1 MEFTVSFINTARKI
15 FLDNEGNTSTL
26 LDRTLSLENN
36 NLFNRFLVTDVT
48 GDEIE
53 IPVIARRH
61 IEDTISG
68 AFQSISGTIGFK
80 TIVLPLYENSV
91 PYNRRTFY
99 SFIRQFFSNVTFDNR
114 LQKIISSKGE
124 VYYGGKGIIF
134 DSAYNPLILCTLR
147 AKKVKQ
153 STGLFKLLYYKPV
166 IYVSPIVFTEP
177 NKLINKGIIKQ
188 IIPFYTDRGIIF
200 PNPGSIDFLAD
211 TTDIEKDSKAAVII
225 DNMDRFFVKPT
236 VPKPQS
242 CTMEALNEC
251 LVDNIE
257 DILRLV

>member
-1 MEFTVSFINTARKI
+1 M
-15 FLDNEGNTSTL
+15 
-26 LDRTLSLENN
+26 
-36 NLFNRFLVTDVT
+36 
-48 GDEIE
+48 
-53 IPVIARRH
+53 
-61 IEDTISG
+61 
-68 AFQSISGTIGFK
+68 
-80 TIVLPLYENSV
+80 
-91 PYNRRTFY
+91 
-99 SFIRQFFSNVTFDNR
+99 
-114 LQKIISSKGE
+114 
-124 VYYGGKGIIF
+124 
-134 DSAYNPLILCTLR
+134 ILCTLR

-188 IIPFYTDRGIIF
+188 IIPFYTNRGIIF
-200 PNPGSIDFLAD
+200 PNPMSIDFLAD

-242 CTMEALNEC
+242 CTMESLNEC